1 MESLN
6 PTLKL
11 IWQVKKSIEKGNSV
25 RAGIK
30 NYLVA
35 ETDQWKNVLSL
46 WQINLEQ
53 GGDVKELVQS
63 QKSPYRKQLL
73 LVLEKGL
80 KGEAI
85 LPILMQLEKETQ
97 EKVEMDLEEY
107 TAKVPYILLLPLC
120 LFLFPACLILMLGP
134 FILQLMQSF

>member
-11 IWQVKKSIEKGNSV
+11 IWQIKKSIEKGQSV

-30 NYLVA
+30 NYLNS
-35 ETDQWKNVLSL
+35 ETDPWKHVLAV
-46 WQINLEQ
+46 WQIKLEQ
-53 GGDVKELVQS
+53 GSSVHEIVQS

-85 LPILMQLEKETQ
+85 LPVLTQLEKETQ

>member
-1 MESLN
+1 MEGLN

-11 IWQVKKSIEKGNSV
+11 IWQVKKSIEKGSSV
-25 RAGIK
+25 RSGIK
-30 NYLVA
+30 CYLQN
-35 ETDQWKNVLSL
+35 ESDPWRKVLNL
-46 WQINLEQ
+46 WQLRLEQ
-53 GGDVKELVQS
+53 GNSVSEIVQS
-63 QKSPYRKQLL
+63 QKSPYRQQLL
-73 LVLEKGL
+73 LILEKGL

-85 LPILMQLEKETQ
+85 LPILTQLEKETQ

-107 TAKVPYILLLPLC
+107 TAKVPYILLIPLC

>member
-11 IWQVKKSIEKGNSV
+11 VWQVKKAVEKGGSV
-25 RAGIK
+25 RSGIR
-30 NYLVA
+30 NYLRD
-35 ETDQWKNVLSL
+35 ETDPWKNTIAT
-46 WQINLEQ
+46 WQMRLEQ
-53 GGDVKELVQS
+53 GAEVSGLVHS
-63 QKSPYRKQLL
+63 QKSPYRRQLL

-85 LPILMQLEKETQ
+85 LPILSQLEKETQ
-97 EKVEMDLEEY
+97 EKVEMDLEAY
-107 TAKVPYILLLPLC
+107 TAKVPYILLLPLT
-120 LFLFPACLILMLGP
+120 LLLFPACLILMLGP